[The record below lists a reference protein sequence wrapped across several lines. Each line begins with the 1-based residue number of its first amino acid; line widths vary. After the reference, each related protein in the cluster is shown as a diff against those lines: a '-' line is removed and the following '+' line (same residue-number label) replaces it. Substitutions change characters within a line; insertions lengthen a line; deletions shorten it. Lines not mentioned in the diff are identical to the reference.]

1 MKKALLTA
9 LLACFLI
16 CLLIALAHASSSP
29 KVLVESVRVKEGE
42 EAEILLRLDS
52 APNGLAGYII
62 NVSLENGSVAK
73 IVSVKFPEWAK
84 LNDSS
89 IRETS
94 ATLEAVDLEDS
105 IKPGA
110 TNIELATIVLKS
122 MKRGETFINVKVV
135 AMDDD
140 EGNSINP
147 FTELGKLVVEQA
159 QQTRPPLTPFASTEV
174 LALIVTVTV
183 IISIGGAL
191 IAKRRSR
198 RRYRDVTPV
207 EPKYSR

>member
-9 LLACFLI
+9 LLTYSFI
-16 CLLIALAHASSSP
+16 CLLIVSAYASSSP
-29 KVLVESVRVKEGE
+29 KILVESVRVKEGE
-42 EAEILLRLDS
+42 EAKILLRLDS

-62 NVSLENGSVAK
+62 NISLENGSVAK

-89 IRETS
+89 IGEAS
-94 ATLEAVDLEDS
+94 ATLGAVDLEDL

-122 MKRGETFINVKVV
+122 VKRGETFINVKVV

-140 EGNSINP
+140 KGDPINP
-147 FTELGKLVVEQA
+147 LTELGKLVVEQA
-159 QQTRPPLTPFASTEV
+159 QQTQPSPTPSIPLTPFVSPEV
-174 LALIVTVTV
+174 LALIVAV
-183 IISIGGAL
+183 IAIMSIGGAL
-191 IAKRRSR
+191 IVKRRSR
-198 RRYRDVTPV
+198 RQCST
-207 EPKYSR
+207 